1 MWLLL
6 YLLFRGTY
14 SPCDC
19 CYVTTQK
26 YEAAVSEC
34 GSLMIAVDTTCD
46 EEILQELRARTFAAT
61 VQKLRKT
68 AGLVVSDRVEI
79 FYEESDGLSPTS
91 VSAAMLHHATSTVKR
106 IKSLPLSM
114 GLCPKQAIVLIREV
128 VTDGDISK
136 SPVTIVL
143 TQPCVAVDVGAIE
156 GTDAVRT
163 MAAMYLQSMDYDRL
177 SEMQEVR
184 VTVDN
189 NPLVLLRGKHF
200 FHSANEMVA
209 SPTFT
214 ARSSYPNLPT
224 EL

>member
-1 MWLLL
+1 
-6 YLLFRGTY
+6 
-14 SPCDC
+14 
-19 CYVTTQK
+19 
-26 YEAAVSEC
+26 VSEC

-46 EEILQELRARTFAAT
+46 EEILQELRARTFVAT

-91 VSAAMLHHATSTVKR
+91 VSAAMLHHSTSTVKR

-114 GLCPKQAIVLIREV
+114 GLCSKQAIVLIREV

-143 TQPCVAVDVGAIE
+143 TQPCVAVDTGAIE
-156 GTDAVRT
+156 STDAIRT

-177 SEMQEVR
+177 SEIQEVR

-189 NPLVLLRGKHF
+189 TPLVLLRGKHF
-200 FHSANEMVA
+200 FLSANEMVA
-209 SPTFT
+209 SSSFT
-214 ARSSYPNLPT
+214 ARSTYPNLPT